1 MSYISLKGDRGV
13 GLDAFFHALYT
24 KQEKMIVLLGT
35 SSSEVTES
43 LAKVVPYWSMLQV
56 SFGSTSPA
64 LSDRTEFPLF
74 YRTVAPDS
82 SHNPAR
88 ISFLKKFSWE
98 TVTAFSQ
105 NEDIYSLAVNDLV
118 TELESSNISCRATIT
133 FAETDIKDQLEVL
146 RDLDTRIIIGS
157 FSHEMAPKVFCEAYR
172 LGVYSPDYA
181 WVVQGRPSD
190 RWWSS
195 TTQCGFNLAA
205 AADGLILVSS
215 YNSFLGHYASLKATH
230 NSELLNLLEGKAEGF
245 VHETYD
251 AVWAIALTIQRVQ
264 SIVDITQFDYGR
276 KDIAQLFSDH
286 MGQLNFDGVSGPV
299 AFDGSDRVG
308 LSAFYQIQGGVGVM
322 VGLYDGTRQ
331 KLNISC
337 TTCVPIVWPGGQVPT
352 AKKIFKIRT
361 VTVQPVAFITVAIF
375 SFVGIAVA
383 TFFLSLNLHF
393 RKHKYIK
400 LSSPKLNNMA
410 VFGCIL
416 VYTAVILLG
425 LDNATLPSNEI
436 FSTVCTARV
445 YLLSAGF
452 SMAFG
457 SVFAKTYRVHRIFTR
472 SAQGV
477 VKNKLLQD
485 TQLISLICV
494 LLVVDGLIV
503 TLWVTVDPIERQLK
517 NLTLEISP
525 TERSVVY
532 QPQIEVCASHFI
544 HSWLGVLYI
553 YKGLLLIVG
562 VYMAWETRHVKIPAL
577 NDSQY
582 IGLSVY
588 SVVITSV
595 LVVVLANLIFER
607 VTLAFLTI
615 TIPILV
621 STTGSLCL
629 LCVPKVHDILA
640 HTDNPA
646 TIDPIIHSMGLKIE
660 CNTRRFLTDDRRELY
675 FRVEVQNKVYRREL
689 HILDSEI
696 TKLEKQLTSEVSSCS
711 SRSSITVPRGD
722 LEETIERLNL
732 PVPNRGKSP
741 SVSGGIPMLL
751 LSVLPPVIPRAS
763 WPSEEHCT
771 QPMRRGVTFSSES
784 KLDEK
789 KTITDKMNFCPRD
802 EDFQGHSSTKSSVF
816 SKFLNMLTARSS
828 ASGQGIRKVSAP
840 ANMGIASAFKAHME
854 YFAGFVPGNK
864 SNSESCESSCNTSR
878 TGINRTPFVNVD
890 NFDLRD
896 RKFSLGGLAREEI
909 SDGEDDEK
917 GAQARSVQ
925 SLSQP
930 RVSFSIQH
938 QCSQPI
944 LSYKDRP
951 KGSPRFPHRIVPT
964 SSLNALEERRLS
976 SSKKY
981 NISTVTT
988 KKETLSA
995 SNAGKCRSLE
1005 DARPLLKTGDERSTS
1020 LSPNCEVWAVD
1031 LAPTQN
1037 KHDETR
1043 KIETFA
1049 DKDDGV
1055 EEK

>member
-1 MSYISLKGDRGV
+1 
-13 GLDAFFHALYT
+13 
-24 KQEKMIVLLGT
+24 
-35 SSSEVTES
+35 
-43 LAKVVPYWSMLQV
+43 
-56 SFGSTSPA
+56 
-64 LSDRTEFPLF
+64 
-74 YRTVAPDS
+74 
-82 SHNPAR
+82 
-88 ISFLKKFSWE
+88 
-98 TVTAFSQ
+98 
-105 NEDIYSLAVNDLV
+105 
-118 TELESSNISCRATIT
+118 
-133 FAETDIKDQLEVL
+133 
-146 RDLDTRIIIGS
+146 
-157 FSHEMAPKVFCEAYR
+157 MAPKVFCEAYR

-230 NSELLNLLEGKAEGF
+230 VSNQLHNHLF
-245 VHETYD
+245 VYNRN
-251 AVWAIALTIQRVQ
+251 IL
-264 SIVDITQFDYGR
+264 
-276 KDIAQLFSDH
+276 
-286 MGQLNFDGVSGPV
+286 SGPV

-436 FSTVCTARV
+436 FSTARV